1 MIIWISSYPKSGN
14 TLVRS
19 LLSSYFFSEDGVF
32 DFELLNNI
40 KQFPNSSLFSKLGI
54 DTGKPLSVI
63 KNYIKAQEIINEK
76 KGIKFLKTHS
86 SFFTVNNKYSFTNSK
101 NSIGVI
107 YIVRDPRN
115 IVTSLSNHTGK
126 TIDNAAE
133 TINENFIFSKSKKK
147 DIGEYVGSWSFN
159 YNSWKIFN
167 NVNRY
172 LLIKYEDL
180 IEDTENNFLKI
191 LNFINFLTKSKRSID
206 EKKLKKCVTTT
217 SFERLQHLE
226 NKFGFEEASKDE
238 LNNNNK
244 RKFYY
249 LGKKNNWKDILDK
262 SIVKKIENGCYK
274 EMEELGYI

>member
-1 MIIWISSYPKSGN
+1 M
-14 TLVRS
+14 
-19 LLSSYFFSEDGVF
+19 
-32 DFELLNNI
+32 
-40 KQFPNSSLFSKLGI
+40 
-54 DTGKPLSVI
+54 
-63 KNYIKAQEIINEK
+63 
-76 KGIKFLKTHS
+76 
-86 SFFTVNNKYSFTNSK
+86 NNKYSFTNSK

-180 IEDTENNFLKI
+180 IEDTENNFLK
-191 LNFINFLTKSKRSID
+191 
-206 EKKLKKCVTTT
+206 
-217 SFERLQHLE
+217 
-226 NKFGFEEASKDE
+226 
-238 LNNNNK
+238 
-244 RKFYY
+244 Y
-249 LGKKNNWKDILDK
+249 
-262 SIVKKIENGCYK
+262 
-274 EMEELGYI
+274 

>member
-32 DFELLNNI
+32 DFKLLNNI
-40 KQFPNSSLFSKLGI
+40 RQFPNSFSFSKLNI
-54 DTGKPLSVI
+54 NMDKPLSVV
-63 KNYIKAQEIINEK
+63 KNYIRAQEIINEK

-86 SFFTVNNKYSFTNSK
+86 SFFKVNNKYSFTNLK

-115 IVTSLSNHTGK
+115 IITSLSNYMGK
-126 TIDNAAE
+126 TIDDAAE
-133 TINENFIFSKSKKK
+133 TINENFIFSKSKKG

-167 NVNRY
+167 NFNRY
-172 LLIKYEDL
+172 LLIRYEDL
-180 IEDTENNFLKI
+180 IENTENNLLKI
-191 LNFINFLTKSKRSID
+191 LNFINFLTKSKKSID
-206 EKKLKKCVTTT
+206 EKKLKKSVATT
-217 SFERLQHLE
+217 SFERLQYLE
-226 NKFGFEEASKDE
+226 NKFGFMETSRDE
-238 LNNNNK
+238 LNNK
-244 RKFYY
+244 RKFFY
-249 LGKKNNWKDILDK
+249 LGKKNNYKDILDE
-262 SIVKKIENGCYK
+262 SIIKKIESNCHK

>member
-133 TINENFIFSKSKKK
+133 TIN
-147 DIGEYVGSWSFN
+147 
-159 YNSWKIFN
+159 
-167 NVNRY
+167 
-172 LLIKYEDL
+172 
-180 IEDTENNFLKI
+180 
-191 LNFINFLTKSKRSID
+191 
-206 EKKLKKCVTTT
+206 
-217 SFERLQHLE
+217 
-226 NKFGFEEASKDE
+226 
-238 LNNNNK
+238 
-244 RKFYY
+244 
-249 LGKKNNWKDILDK
+249 
-262 SIVKKIENGCYK
+262 
-274 EMEELGYI
+274 